1 MTKAFPIG
9 IVVCLSV
16 FPGLA
21 RAQVSLSWKF
31 KEGEKFFVEK
41 VETVKLSADSIGKP
55 VTQELETT
63 SVISFR
69 VVKVD
74 GDKITLEQ
82 KYEGARLKGE
92 VSGNDA
98 VKKLMDR
105 LKGVSLT
112 INLDTAGKIV
122 SINGYDEA
130 LKKLGEGKDK
140 ADGLENVFNQE
151 TIKVS
156 LNEIFGFLP
165 DKPVKKGD
173 TWSHFTR
180 MPLGP
185 YGFLQG
191 DYLFTFKGMDEKA
204 KDKVPQGLEIGLNGK
219 LSFDFPKG
227 GIVAPGIKVTQ
238 AEFKSPTQEQPS
250 VSGTYWFN
258 SDTGR
263 LIRSEVNIDIKGTL
277 TVEKQDTSL
286 TVNLELKTNSKTRL
300 LDKNPLE

>member
-1 MTKAFPIG
+1 MPKPFLIG

-21 RAQVSLSWKF
+21 SAQVSLSWKF

-41 VETVKLSADSIGKP
+41 VETIKLSADSIGKP

-63 SVISFR
+63 TVISFR

-82 KYEGARLKGE
+82 KFEGARFKGDG
-92 VSGNDA
+92 SGDDA

-105 LKGVSLT
+105 LEGVSLT
-112 INLDTAGKIV
+112 VNLDSAGKIV

-130 LKKLGEGKDK
+130 LKKLTEGKEK
-140 ADGLENVFNQE
+140 ADGLENVFNLE

-191 DYLFTFKGMDEKA
+191 DYVFTFNGVDEKA
-204 KDKVPQGLEIGLNGK
+204 KDKVPQGLEIGLKGK

-238 AEFKSPTQEQPS
+238 AEFKSPSQEQPS

-263 LIRSEVNIDIKGTL
+263 LISSEVNIDIKGTL
-277 TVEKQDTSL
+277 TLEKQDTSL

-300 LDKNPLE
+300 LDKNPSE